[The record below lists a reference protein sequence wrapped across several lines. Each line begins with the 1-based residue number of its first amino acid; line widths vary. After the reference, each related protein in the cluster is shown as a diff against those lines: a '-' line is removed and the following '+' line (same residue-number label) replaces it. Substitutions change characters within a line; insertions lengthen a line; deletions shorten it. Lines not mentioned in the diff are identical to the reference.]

1 MLDPIRA
8 AEENNCLISR
18 GLVLVYM
25 ARGED
30 MDDFE
35 VASIA
40 GTRRGWRQ
48 LQKSAPGVNG
58 VGRDVLSAFL
68 QRVSIA
74 FLRHKLWLMNRYLD
88 RGKEMVAL
96 YVGTTNRTR
105 LVYADASFVGLGNND
120 AHVEGVDNWV
130 EIGCDRSQIDLG
142 HY

>member
-1 MLDPIRA
+1 
-8 AEENNCLISR
+8 
-18 GLVLVYM
+18 M

-68 QRVSIA
+68 QR
-74 FLRHKLWLMNRYLD
+74 
-88 RGKEMVAL
+88 EMVAL